1 MELLFQSLSFP
12 YSPLPPPHFPQAS
25 MTGRSFALS
34 SKAWDGNDFFLM
46 SPIYVVSIV
55 LYYMQ
60 DKFINYTVLYSKR
73 YGSVSPYF
81 RGSAR
86 VRHFSAGSFVYQEN
100 FRLQIT
106 KIMKPWSHFQRV
118 TEVSFKDYFYLSLI
132 ALFYL
137 DHQSK
142 ANMFSNMHVAEISD
156 ETFENSD

>member
-1 MELLFQSLSFP
+1 
-12 YSPLPPPHFPQAS
+12 
-25 MTGRSFALS
+25 
-34 SKAWDGNDFFLM
+34 M

-86 VRHFSAGSFVYQEN
+86 IRHFSAGSFVYQEY

-132 ALFYL
+132 TLCYL